1 MLKEEF
7 CDNCQVN
14 DLYKHLYVN
23 ILHPSA
29 CPITVPIMDTSR
41 ITAQGD
47 GLRQVAVN
55 RQSYFHVNTRSAGDA
70 DLQVRVTGSV
80 TMVILV
86 GRVTGHYQE
95 CLLPWRLV
103 QRLTSV
109 TKMTN

>member
-1 MLKEEF
+1 
-7 CDNCQVN
+7 
-14 DLYKHLYVN
+14 
-23 ILHPSA
+23 
-29 CPITVPIMDTSR
+29 MDTSR

-80 TMVILV
+80 TVVTVV

-95 CLLPWRLV
+95 CPLPWRLV
-103 QRLTSV
+103 PSRNLV